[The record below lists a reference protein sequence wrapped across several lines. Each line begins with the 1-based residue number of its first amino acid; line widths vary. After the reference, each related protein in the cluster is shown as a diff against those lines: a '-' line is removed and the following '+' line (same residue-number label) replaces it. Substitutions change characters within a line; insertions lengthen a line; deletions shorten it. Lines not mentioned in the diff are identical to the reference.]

1 MEQLSEAHRYDLD
14 LVNGTI
20 WLTSHQSLKHGLIF
34 GSGYWDLQDT
44 NQAGRKKSCS
54 GWTHRDSEIIW
65 LKTDPRGPTSWQMA
79 GV

>member
-44 NQAGRKKSCS
+44 NQAGRKKVMFRMNTP
-54 GWTHRDSEIIW
+54 G
-65 LKTDPRGPTSWQMA
+65 
-79 GV
+79 